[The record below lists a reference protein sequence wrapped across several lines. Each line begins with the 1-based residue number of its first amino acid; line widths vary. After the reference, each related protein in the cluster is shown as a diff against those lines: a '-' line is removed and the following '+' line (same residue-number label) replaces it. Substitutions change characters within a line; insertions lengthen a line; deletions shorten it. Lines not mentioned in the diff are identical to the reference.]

1 MQTTFAVYILR
12 YNCAYLPHLPFW
24 VMSVF
29 EGSPKWGG
37 TQGSCHTYSGL
48 GGSLASKVPSLR
60 ARSLGSSGSLSE
72 SLLSSGSNGFTG
84 CPRWLFDCCGSAA
97 AGLDDDDDDD
107 EADTQMAPLPE
118 AAPDWR
124 LLRGGASGCA
134 NCCCCCPAPD
144 PDPAV
149 CGCGCWEETTPN
161 SFNCAANTSKWSY
174 VFVFYR

>member
-1 MQTTFAVYILR
+1 MQTTFAFYIPR
-12 YNCAYLPHLPFW
+12 YMYFILYCANLPTFRFELCH
-24 VMSVF
+24 VF
-29 EGSPKWGG
+29 EQYRRKSLWE
-37 TQGSCHTYSGL
+37 TSNTYSGL
-48 GGSLASKVPSLR
+48 GGSLARRVPSLR

-97 AGLDDDDDDD
+97 AGLDD

-134 NCCCCCPAPD
+134 SCCCCPAPV